1 MTALRRRWF
10 AAAAL
15 AALLAAGTAAFAQT
29 NAEPQSTPPESPAA
43 EATIHAFGE
52 RDKLCAA
59 WTDECRICRRNGAEI
74 ACSNISIACQPK
86 DIRCTARTTEKS
98 Q

>member
-1 MTALRRRWF
+1 LVAP
-10 AAAAL
+10 AL
-15 AALLAAGTAAFAQT
+15 AALLAAGAAAFAQT
-29 NAEPQSTPPESPAA
+29 SAEPQSTSPVPAA

-86 DIRCTARTTEKS
+86 DIRCTSRTGG
-98 Q
+98 QAQ